1 MSVTGTPRFQTLKP
15 DWFIR
20 QTNSE
25 CGFQIHTMDL
35 LKELGGDFTGVDG
48 IRLDPTRLTTLET
61 LLTQTFSSR
70 VRVSPLQRFKSKK
83 NVVFLLRVWPSGR
96 VSSIRV
102 VAKLFVMD
110 RFDDELHILREGYQ
124 KGLAV
129 PRVLGAQDGVILMS
143 FIPGEAL
150 VERINRTFEPGLID
164 RLAEWYYGYHMALGR
179 NKGDP
184 RLRNF
189 IISNGVIF
197 GVDFEESEPGHWI
210 ADIGG
215 ISASLLDTEPVF
227 DRRKRALAWR
237 LLEKYLGLRG
247 ESRESVIDGLFI
259 ETVSNTLKQTAHWRR
274 DDSLLA
280 LAKRVAAEGIPVD

>member
-1 MSVTGTPRFQTLKP
+1 MSVAGAPQFQILKP

-25 CGFQIHTMDL
+25 CGFQIHAMDL
-35 LKELGGDFTGVDG
+35 LKELGDDFTGVDG
-48 IRLDPTRLTTLET
+48 IRLSPARLTTLET
-61 LLTQTFSSR
+61 LLMQTFSPR
-70 VRVSPLQRFKSKK
+70 VRARPLQRFKSKK

-96 VSSIRV
+96 VSSVHV

-110 RFDDELHILREGYQ
+110 RFDNEFHILREGHQ

-143 FIPGEAL
+143 FIPGETL
-150 VERINRTFEPGLID
+150 VERINRTFEPGTID
-164 RLAEWYYGYHMALGR
+164 RLAEWYYKYHMTLGR

-189 IISNGVIF
+189 IINNGAIF

-210 ADIGG
+210 VDIAG

-227 DRRKRALAWR
+227 DVRKRALAWR
-237 LLEKYLGLRG
+237 LLEKYLNLRG
-247 ESRESVIDGLFI
+247 ASRGRVIDGRFI
-259 ETVSNTLKQTAHWRR
+259 ETVSSTLKQTAHWRR
-274 DDSLLA
+274 DDTLLA
-280 LAKRVAAEGIPVD
+280 LAERVAAEGIPVG